1 MRLVDYRNGS
11 YQGTILSSGDRTC
24 LGLYAWDSGEV
35 YFGEWKHDMLDGEG
49 ILFFPMGGFIHGFF
63 QRNRLNGAAFFKF
76 ENGDIYEGFWRNG
89 KLEGNC
95 YKYFTDHDR
104 WILSDY
110 KAGEFKKILAKGEGL
125 PPSCK
130 QTTTTRHLALDV

>member
-1 MRLVDYRNGS
+1 
-11 YQGTILSSGDRTC
+11 
-24 LGLYAWDSGEV
+24 
-35 YFGEWKHDMLDGEG
+35 MLDGEG

-110 KAGEFKKILAKGEGL
+110 KAGEFKKILAKGDGL

-130 QTTTTRHLALDV
+130 KQIKKLTRKKKEEQYLKITTPTITNNLF

>member
-63 QRNRLNGAAFFKF
+63 
-76 ENGDIYEGFWRNG
+76 
-89 KLEGNC
+89 
-95 YKYFTDHDR
+95 
-104 WILSDY
+104 
-110 KAGEFKKILAKGEGL
+110 
-125 PPSCK
+125 
-130 QTTTTRHLALDV
+130 